1 MTTVERGR
9 RGEDLAAAAL
19 AASGYALVER
29 NWRCPAGEIDIVARE
44 NDTWVFAEV
53 KLRQGE
59 AFGSPEDAVTSV
71 KQDRL
76 LQSARIY
83 VSEHEL
89 GDVFWRIDV
98 VAIDLAPSGRVERLS
113 IYRDAVR
120 ADG

>member
-1 MTTVERGR
+1 M
-9 RGEDLAAAAL
+9 
-19 AASGYALVER
+19 
-29 NWRCPAGEIDIVARE
+29 
-44 NDTWVFAEV
+44 

-89 GDVFWRIDV
+89 GVVFWRIDV